1 MSPFVTHEPKKG
13 IERNDSEERRT
24 VRLCQDDVDGDTQ
37 TTHRCPN
44 STLSPNKRKE
54 GRAFKDT
61 QDEDNPSTVAK
72 VDESPDPPDIPHEKG
87 RIKVPND
94 SNDHPETKHSSD
106 HSLQVFENESPGKGT
121 LFTESQNE
129 CEGSPET
136 PRCQNDDQEIPEDQH
151 RNQEVHR
158 GQTRDQEAPE
168 DPNQDQEILKGQSGK
183 EEIMNGEGE
192 TKFHSD
198 HQNEGKE
205 ALKRPD
211 DHDGNQTGIDDN
223 SPTSSTSLSVSKME
237 QSNNTV
243 KGASVQF
250 RKRKSSEIMENCKTK
265 KINLLDGE
273 SLIKNSQK
281 SPPKVEISQK
291 KNGDLGIPSKPASQK
306 FVSMKKVKHKL
317 HRKNRT
323 KKNGKR
329 HVHVKIFSE
338 PRINLEKGNSNILTN
353 TFRMLFVFIISYS
366 PGIMSY
372 WLKNLPR
379 KLDQND
385 FKVLVDYLRVNTEK
399 KRKTAKNSLERE
411 LKRLQNR
418 GNNKRLCLFSINHAL
433 LNSEKIKRIIRKLNK
448 QFPTHYFSAIIKQ
461 KFRPQ
466 KLFILKKNIKTVNPV
481 PISGHP
487 DCVITSQP
495 IIFSENGEKLLL
507 APPEPEDARNRST
520 QRQYQQYRQV
530 ASDGRV
536 SDDARDPPGQQS
548 IYIPPGDNRLEQYR
562 LSTFE
567 HFPVTCPTSRK
578 SLAKSGFYFTGFYD
592 RVKCFACGRTVER
605 WNDTDNASDIRWH
618 KESCPFPRGEDCGN
632 VPIRNLFSGI
642 NISGGRFTA
651 ASSSGQSEQVLQQR
665 DPTTGAITR
674 TVRFPADLPERVR
687 QQGGTFQIGP
697 NNTIHIQNGPS
708 TTRGRLPGVQQAP
721 MPPNQW
727 RMANVIS
734 SDHRRFLTNLH
745 LNRELDRLASFAR
758 WPVGRPNVSPAA
770 LARTGFFY
778 LGDMDRTQC
787 FSCGGVLR
795 NWTLEDDAMDEHRS
809 HFPAC
814 PMVLGTEQR
823 NIKVPEYPDT
833 PDERARNYPCRFPSN
848 PHMRNEVARQDTF
861 DRRWPVGRTAATPA
875 EISQAGFFFL
885 GERDRVKCW
894 YCNGGLQHWEYD
906 DMPWIEHAKWFPTCQ
921 FLLQVKGQHFVYRHL
936 SLSPHLA
943 RPIIARQDGSPL
955 EGGNQPSRPY
965 DIPPSVSRVRQPS
978 PPPTIIDPQEEMRK
992 RKEKVE
998 KVIKESDAVKSVLG
1012 MGFSERIVRIL
1023 LEEKLEAG
1031 AEANSQEIYDS
1042 VAELLDD
1049 VMKKEQELQREEQE
1063 ERDRRMNAV
1072 SSNQGA
1078 VSMGYPSGSSVYS
1091 TATTPMSSLGPSPGS
1106 GKYQVSLFGENEDEE
1121 AMDQDMYGSVAGSS
1135 NQETP
1140 AKQLQEQEETT
1151 VSLQAQLN
1159 KIEEERMCKICFSN
1173 PADMVFVPCGHM
1185 CCCMQCTQAITQCPM
1200 CRKKIQKAIKTYS
1213 S

>member
-758 WPVGRPNVSPAA
+758 WPVGRSSVSPAA

-795 NWTLEDDAMDEHRS
+795 NWALEDDAMAVHLS
-809 HFPAC
+809 HFPNC
-814 PMVLGTEQR
+814 KMVFDTEQR
-823 NIKVPEYPDT
+823 NYPVNEF
-833 PDERARNYPCRFPSN
+833 PDPPADREKDYPCRFPFN
-848 PHMRNEVARQDTF
+848 PHMRKEVARQDTF

-885 GERDRVKCW
+885 GVRDCVKCW
-894 YCNGGLQHWEYD
+894 YCNGGLQSWEYED
-906 DMPWIEHAKWFPTCQ
+906 DPWAEHARWFPTCQ
-921 FLLQVKGQHFVYRHL
+921 FLLKLKGQLFVHQHL
-936 SLSPHLA
+936 SVSPHLP
-943 RPIIARQDGSPL
+943 RPIITKQDGATIDPGTA
-955 EGGNQPSRPY
+955 GGAGGSSQGNV
-965 DIPPSVSRVRQPS
+965 DIPPSGPRAQQPE
-978 PPPTIIDPQEEMRK
+978 PTPEIIDPQAEMIK
-992 RKEKVE
+992 RKERVKNIME
-998 KVIKESDAVKSVLG
+998 NSDLVKSILL
-1012 MGFSERIVRIL
+1012 MGFDEKFVAAL
-1023 LEEKLEAG
+1023 LEGNIESG
-1031 AEANSQEIYDS
+1031 NVANPDDIYDS
-1042 VAELLDD
+1042 MSSLLDD
-1049 VMKKEQELQREEQE
+1049 VMKKEAEIKEEECQMQAAVQIPAVRNVDGPISMAFLSNSSENQMELQWNAEKDGLLKENKDLKE
-1063 ERDRRMNAV
+1063 ERDKLKEQLDKLRE
-1072 SSNQGA
+1072 QGDRLK
-1078 VSMGYPSGSSVYS
+1078 VELESRKND
-1091 TATTPMSSLGPSPGS
+1091 T
-1106 GKYQVSLFGENEDEE
+1106 K
-1121 AMDQDMYGSVAGSS
+1121 
-1135 NQETP
+1135 
-1140 AKQLQEQEETT
+1140 
-1151 VSLQAQLN
+1151 
-1159 KIEEERMCKICFSN
+1159 CKICLSN
-1173 PADMVFVPCGHM
+1173 PVNMVFLPCRHLF
-1185 CCCMQCTQAITQCPM
+1185 CCLDCAQMMRQLNLRECPC
-1200 CRKKIQKAIKTYS
+1200 CRKEIGNTVKIYLC
-1213 S
+1213 